1 MSANFENKKLVVDE
15 IKQKLGEAKTIV
27 MVDYIGS
34 NVAQDTALR
43 ANIRKESCEYKVY
56 KNRLVLRAL
65 NELGLTGYDEYL
77 NGTTAIAFS
86 SESETAPA
94 KVVYEASKDNT
105 NLKIK
110 CGIMNGQMLDVKQV
124 EELASIPSKEVLI
137 AQLLGLLQ
145 SPIRGLACALNE
157 IAKK

>member
-1 MSANFENKKLVVDE
+1 MSSNFENKKVVVDE
-15 IKQKLGEAKTIV
+15 IKNKLSNAKTIV
-27 MVDYIGS
+27 FVDYIGT

-43 ANIRKESCEYKVY
+43 AEVRKENCEYKVY

-94 KVVYEASKDNT
+94 KVIYDAAKT
-105 NLKIK
+105 NNKLKIK
-110 CGIMNGQMLDVKQV
+110 CGIMNGQMIDSAYVQS
-124 EELASIPSKEVLI
+124 LATIPSKEVLI
-137 AQLLGLLQ
+137 AQLLGMLQ
-145 SPIRGLACALNE
+145 SPIRGLAVALSE